1 MKKEHLIQSS
11 INKDYSLIL
20 EAIERL
26 KDGIWH
32 LCDEDSDWANH
43 LLPKVREALMEHIK
57 LEDSCV
63 LPELSQDLANEHSN
77 AHHNILALLKKLEN
91 LLKSGDV
98 DHFHASLELLI
109 EKLNQHHDKF
119 GDHVPRE
126 HCSLDNKDRI
136 VNRSEKPS
144 LEY

>member
-1 MKKEHLIQSS
+1 MNKAHLIQSS
-11 INKDYSLIL
+11 ISKDYSLIL
-20 EAIERL
+20 EAIARL

-63 LPELSQDLANEHSN
+63 LPELSQDLANEHSGE
-77 AHHNILALLKKLEN
+77 HHNILALLNNLEN

-98 DHFHASLELLI
+98 DRFHASLELLI
-109 EKLNQHHDKF
+109 ERLTQHHNKF
-119 GDHVPRE
+119 GDHAPRE
-126 HCSLDNKDRI
+126 QCSLDNKDSI
-136 VNRSEKPS
+136 VNRAEKPS